1 MNFIT
6 IQGKIREISN
16 KKSLYILRKKKQVP
30 CVIYNAN
37 TNILF
42 YTDKKSF
49 SNIVYTKKISTIL
62 IKIENNIEEY
72 IKCILHDIQFHPV
85 SEEIIHADF
94 YKLSDNKYIILKI
107 PIKIVGRSIGVS
119 KGGEYSFPLKKLNIK
134 VLPVN
139 IPSSINIDV
148 SGLEI
153 GDRISVGEIRTK
165 KYNILHTD
173 STIIAAIR
181 HSRVSSKLSKDEEN
195 IKEEKNIN
203 K

>member
-6 IQGKIREISN
+6 IKGKIRESSN
-16 KKSLYILRKKKQVP
+16 KNSLFILRKKKQVP

-42 YTDKKSF
+42 YTDKQNFNK
-49 SNIVYTKKISTIL
+49 ILYTKNVSTVL

-72 IKCILHDIQFHPV
+72 IKCILYDIQFHPV

-107 PIKIVGRSIGVS
+107 PIKIIGRSIGVS

-134 VLPVN
+134 VLPNN

-148 SGLEI
+148 SSLEI
-153 GDRISVGEIRTK
+153 GDRISVGEIRK
-165 KYNILHTD
+165 KEYNILHTD
-173 STIIAAIR
+173 NTVIAAIR
-181 HSRVSSKLSKDEEN
+181 HSRVSSKLKDEEN
-195 IKEEKNIN
+195 IKEEKNES

>member
-6 IQGKIREISN
+6 IKGNKRESLN
-16 KKSLYILRKKKQVP
+16 KKSLYNLRKNKQVP

-49 SNIVYTKKISTIL
+49 NEILYTKKISIIL
-62 IKIENNIEEY
+62 IKIESNIEES
-72 IKCILHDIQFHPV
+72 IKCILYDVQFHPI

-94 YKLSDNKYIILKI
+94 YKLSDDKYIILKI
-107 PIKIVGRSIGVS
+107 PIKIIGRSIGVS

-134 VLPVN
+134 VLPIN

-148 SGLEI
+148 SSLEI
-153 GDRISVGEIRTK
+153 GDRISVKEIRTK
-165 KYNILHTD
+165 KYNILHPD
-173 STIIAAIR
+173 NTIIAAVR
-181 HSRVSSKLSKDEEN
+181 ASRVSTKLLKDEIN
-195 IKEEKNIN
+195 VKEEKNE